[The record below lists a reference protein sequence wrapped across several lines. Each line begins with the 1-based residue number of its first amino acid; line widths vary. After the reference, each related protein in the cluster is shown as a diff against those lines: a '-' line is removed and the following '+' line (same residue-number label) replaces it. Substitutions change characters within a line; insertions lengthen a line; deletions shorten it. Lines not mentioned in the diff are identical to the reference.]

1 MAKKEATLLDQNL
14 EETNDSV
21 VTIQAQIENAQ
32 LKL

>member
-21 VTIQAQIENAQ
+21 VTVQAQIENAQ